1 MTQMNTLLKITIL
14 LCAVVSSTV
23 LADDDDDKQPNP
35 KVQPATRQ
43 MGINL
48 NRKAQ
53 QHSGLQTI
61 LLKPATYHAEFTA
74 YGKVLAIQPLIELR
88 HRYLVALTER
98 SAAHAKFK
106 QAEQS
111 VSRQQA
117 LYQEGVSAK
126 RNLQEQQ
133 AQWKIDKA
141 QLEVAHFQDQTIK
154 EEAQLTWGK
163 TLSEWILASDTK
175 QLNALLS
182 GQQKLLQITLPSNQ
196 QLENDLKTIVIEASG
211 NRSKAQMAE
220 LISAA
225 PQTDAGSQG
234 NSYFFKTQAENLS
247 IGMAVTAWL
256 PELNRQLSGVMIPK
270 SALLWAMD
278 QAFVY
283 VKSDDDTFTRRP
295 INHYSISTDGYFVS
309 EELKPD
315 EELVITGGQ
324 MLLSEEMRGQ
334 IPDED

>member
-1 MTQMNTLLKITIL
+1 MKILLKSCALLCTVFLITI
-14 LCAVVSSTV
+14 AT
-23 LADDDDDKQPNP
+23 ADDDDKLLKQT
-35 KVQPATRQ
+35 VHRQ
-43 MGINL
+43 TGQTVINL
-48 NRKAQ
+48 NAKTQ

-61 LLKPATYHAEFTA
+61 KLKPATYHAEFTA

-88 HRYLVALTER
+88 HRYLVALTDR
-98 SAAHAKFK
+98 NSANAKFK
-106 QAEQS
+106 QAEQN

-117 LYQEGVSAK
+117 LYQEGISAK
-126 RNLQEQQ
+126 RNLQGQQ
-133 AQWKIDKA
+133 AQWQIDKA
-141 QLEVAHFQDQTIK
+141 QLDAVHFQNQMIK
-154 EEAQLTWGK
+154 EEAQLTYGK
-163 TLSEWILASDTK
+163 TLSEWALASDSN
-175 QLNALLS
+175 QLNAFIS

-196 QLENDLKTIVIEASG
+196 QLADKLKTIVIAASG
-211 NRSKAQMAE
+211 NRSDAQTAE

-225 PQTDAGSQG
+225 PQTDASSQG
-234 NSYFFKTQAENLS
+234 NSYFFQTQAKNIS

-256 PELNRQLSGVMIPK
+256 PEQNSALSGVMIPK

-278 QAFVY
+278 EAFVY
-283 VKSDDDTFTRRP
+283 VKTDDDTFSRRL
-295 INHYSISTDGYFVS
+295 IHHYSLSNDGYFIS